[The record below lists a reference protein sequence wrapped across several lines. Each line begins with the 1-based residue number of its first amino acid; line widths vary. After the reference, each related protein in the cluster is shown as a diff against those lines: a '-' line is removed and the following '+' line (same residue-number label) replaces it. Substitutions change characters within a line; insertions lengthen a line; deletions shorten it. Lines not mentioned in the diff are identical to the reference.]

1 MLGKYVILL
10 YPDQNHLAMN
20 NDIEQELNDILA
32 SIKQWLQNAPSG
44 ALVTE
49 ATIEAAMEAIV
60 PDSPPEMSGL
70 DPSLDPLEWE
80 ELESPSVPNPEP
92 AASRQEH
99 QEVPNPSGSPMVY
112 KSNWGEIPTVQQ
124 RFQSILKQRIQAE
137 IDDRLPLFPWETS
150 ISDYELDEPAPLSAA
165 NYLSAL
171 HQWLPQLN
179 ALNISQKLP
188 EAVLAQIL
196 QGCFAVVA
204 TPRKL
209 GSQIVKAVGE
219 LFPEGGQSLNNV
231 AGLVLAEGF
240 SIRGGSTVMT
250 PEAIEIADYTS
261 ATLDQQMALSLMAAK
276 QIINS
281 LTLSVSAA
289 SPHLHRQWQ
298 TVYGAIDLQLTYQG
312 SQELSRRG
320 LNPSLRVQVWLP
332 KGGKMTIDNPHDSVM
347 TERAYPGY
355 LSAELFDLQP
365 NQLYPLEIKL
375 LEGEQTP
382 LSFAIS
388 VTNN

>member
-1 MLGKYVILL
+1 
-10 YPDQNHLAMN
+10 MN
-20 NDIEQELNDILA
+20 NDTEQELNDILA

-44 ALVTE
+44 AL
-49 ATIEAAMEAIV
+49 AMDAIA
-60 PDSPPEMSGL
+60 DSSLERSAI
-70 DPSLDPLEWE
+70 DSSLDPLEWE
-80 ELESPSVPNPEP
+80 ELDPPSASAEP
-92 AASRQEH
+92 AVSSQEH
-99 QEVPNPSGSPMVY
+99 QEVPSPSGSPMVY

-124 RFQSILKQRIQAE
+124 RFQSILKQRIQSE
-137 IDDRLPLFPWETS
+137 IEDRLPLFPWETS
-150 ISDYELDEPAPLSAA
+150 ISDYELDEPAPLAVA

-171 HQWLPQLN
+171 KQWLPQLN

-188 EAVLAQIL
+188 EAVLAQVL
-196 QGCFAVVA
+196 QGCLTVVA

-219 LFPEGGQSLNNV
+219 MFPEGGQSLNDM
-231 AGLVLAEGF
+231 AGLVLAGGF
-240 SIRGGSTVMT
+240 PGRGTSTAIA
-250 PEAIEIADYTS
+250 PETIEVADYAS
-261 ATLDQQMALSLMAAK
+261 ATLDQQMALSLMAAQ

-289 SPHLHRQWQ
+289 KPNLHRQWQ
-298 TVYGAIDLQLTYQG
+298 TVYGAVDLQLTYQG
-312 SQELSRRG
+312 SQELPRRG
-320 LNPSLRVQVWLP
+320 FNPSIRVQVWLP
-332 KGGKMTIDNPHDSVM
+332 KGGKMTIDNPHGSVT

>member
-1 MLGKYVILL
+1 
-10 YPDQNHLAMN
+10 MN
-20 NDIEQELNDILA
+20 NDTEQELNDILN

-44 ALVTE
+44 AL
-49 ATIEAAMEAIV
+49 AI
-60 PDSPPEMSGL
+60 DAIADIPPEGS
-70 DPSLDPLEWE
+70 DIAPSLDSLEWE
-80 ELESPSVPNPEP
+80 EVDPPSAHSSEP
-92 AASRQEH
+92 AASSQEH

-150 ISDYELDEPAPLSAA
+150 ISDYEVDEPAPLSAS
-165 NYLSAL
+165 YLSAL
-171 HQWLPQLN
+171 QQWLPQLKS
-179 ALNISQKLP
+179 LDISQKLP
-188 EAVLAQIL
+188 EAILAQVL

-219 LFPEGGQSLNNV
+219 LFPAGGQSLNDV
-231 AGLVLAEGF
+231 AGLVLAGGF
-240 SIRGGSTVMT
+240 PGRGTSTAIT
-250 PEAIEIADYTS
+250 PETIEVADYAT

-289 SPHLHRQWQ
+289 NPHLHRQWQ
-298 TVYGAIDLQLTYQG
+298 TVYGAVDLQLTYQD

-320 LNPSLRVQVWLP
+320 INPSLRVQVWLP

-365 NQLYPLEIKL
+365 NQLYPLEIRL

-388 VTNN
+388 VTNNPNN

>member
-1 MLGKYVILL
+1 
-10 YPDQNHLAMN
+10 
-20 NDIEQELNDILA
+20 
-32 SIKQWLQNAPSG
+32 
-44 ALVTE
+44 
-49 ATIEAAMEAIV
+49 
-60 PDSPPEMSGL
+60 
-70 DPSLDPLEWE
+70 
-80 ELESPSVPNPEP
+80 
-92 AASRQEH
+92 
-99 QEVPNPSGSPMVY
+99 MVY

-124 RFQSILKQRIQAE
+124 RFQTILKQRIQAE

-150 ISDYELDEPAPLSAA
+150 ISDYELDEPIPVAA
-165 NYLSAL
+165 ASYLNAL
-171 HQWLPQLN
+171 KQWLPQLN
-179 ALNISQKLP
+179 TLNFAHKLP
-188 EAVLAQIL
+188 EAVLAQVL
-196 QGCFAVVA
+196 QGCFTVVA

-219 LFPEGGQSLNNV
+219 LFPEGGQSLNDV
-231 AGLVLAEGF
+231 AGLVLAGGF
-240 SIRGGSTVMT
+240 PGRGAVMAT
-250 PEAIEIADYTS
+250 EAIAPEVTDYSS
-261 ATLDQQMALSLMAAK
+261 ATLDQQMALSLMAAR
-276 QIINS
+276 QIIDT

-289 SPHLHRQWQ
+289 RPQLHRQWQ
-298 TVYGAIDLQLTYQG
+298 TVYGAVDLQLTYQG
-312 SQELSRRG
+312 GQELSRRG

>member
-1 MLGKYVILL
+1 
-10 YPDQNHLAMN
+10 MN
-20 NDIEQELNDILA
+20 NDTEQELTEILD
-32 SIKQWLQNAPSG
+32 SIKQWLQEDSSG
-44 ALVTE
+44 AL
-49 ATIEAAMEAIV
+49 AIEAIADSSLEGSAI
-60 PDSPPEMSGL
+60 DS
-70 DPSLDPLEWE
+70 SLDSLEWE
-80 ELESPSVPNPEP
+80 EFDPSSVHSPEL
-92 AASRQEH
+92 AASSQEH
-99 QEVPNPSGSPMVY
+99 QEVPSPSGSPMVY

-137 IDDRLPLFPWETS
+137 IEDRLPLFPWETS
-150 ISDYELDEPAPLSAA
+150 ISDYELDEPAFLSPASR
-165 NYLSAL
+165 LPDL
-171 HQWLPQLN
+171 QQWLPQLQT
-179 ALNISQKLP
+179 LNGGLQGLP
-188 EAVLAQIL
+188 EAVLAQVL
-196 QGCFAVVA
+196 QGCLAVVA

-209 GSQIVKAVGE
+209 GVQIVKAVGE
-219 LFPEGGQSLNNV
+219 LFPEGGQSLNNM
-231 AGLVLAEGF
+231 AGLVLAGGF
-240 SIRGGSTVMT
+240 PGRGAAVTSVT
-250 PEAIEIADYTS
+250 EIDYAS
-261 ATLDQQMALSLMAAK
+261 ATLDQQMALSLMAAQ

-289 SPHLHRQWQ
+289 KPHLHRQWQ
-298 TVYGAIDLQLTYQG
+298 TVYGAVDLQLTYQS

-320 LNPSLRVQVWLP
+320 SNPSLRVQVWLP

-388 VTNN
+388 VTK

>member
-49 ATIEAAMEAIV
+49 ATIEAAMEAIA
-60 PDSPPEMSGL
+60 PDSPSEMTGL
-70 DPSLDPLEWE
+70 DPPLDPLEWE

-124 RFQSILKQRIQAE
+124 RFQSILKQRIQSE
-137 IDDRLPLFPWETS
+137 IEDRLPLFPWETS
-150 ISDYELDEPAPLSAA
+150 ISDYELDEPVFLSPA
-165 NYLSAL
+165 NRLSDL
-171 HQWLPQLN
+171 KQWLPQLQT
-179 ALNISQKLP
+179 LNSSLQGLP
-188 EAVLAQIL
+188 EAILAQVL

-209 GSQIVKAVGE
+209 GVQIVKAVGE
-219 LFPEGGQSLNNV
+219 LFPEGGQSLNDM
-231 AGLVLAEGF
+231 AGLVLAGGF
-240 SIRGGSTVMT
+240 PGRGTSTAIA
-250 PEAIEIADYTS
+250 PETIEVTDYAS
-261 ATLDQQMALSLMAAK
+261 ATLDQQMALSLMAAQ
-276 QIINS
+276 QIISS

-289 SPHLHRQWQ
+289 KPNLHRQWQ
-298 TVYGAIDLQLTYQG
+298 TVYGTIDLQLTYQD

-320 LNPSLRVQVWLP
+320 ITPSLRVQVWLP
-332 KGGKMTIDNPHDSVM
+332 KGGKMTIDNPHDSVT

-388 VTNN
+388 VTK

>member
-1 MLGKYVILL
+1 
-10 YPDQNHLAMN
+10 MN

-49 ATIEAAMEAIV
+49 ATIEAAMEAIA

-70 DPSLDPLEWE
+70 DHSLDPLEWE
-80 ELESPSVPNPEP
+80 ELDIPSVVPNPEP
-92 AASRQEH
+92 VASSQEH

-165 NYLSAL
+165 SYLSAL
-171 HQWLPQLN
+171 QQWLPQLN

-219 LFPEGGQSLNNV
+219 LFPEGGQSLNDM
-231 AGLVLAEGF
+231 AGLVLAGGF
-240 SIRGGSTVMT
+240 PGRGTAMMPEVLV
-250 PEAIEIADYTS
+250 PEAIGYTS

-298 TVYGAIDLQLTYQG
+298 TVYGAIDLQLTYLTYQG